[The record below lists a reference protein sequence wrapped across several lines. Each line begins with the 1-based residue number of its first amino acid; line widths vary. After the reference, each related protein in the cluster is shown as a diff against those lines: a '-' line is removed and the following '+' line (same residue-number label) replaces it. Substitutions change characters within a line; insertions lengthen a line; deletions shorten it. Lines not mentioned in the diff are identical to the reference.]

1 MKFKGYALI
10 IMAAALWSLI
20 GSFSKVAFEEGLT
33 PMEVSF
39 WRALLAWVLFAGHAA
54 VKKEVRIKWRD
65 IPAVILF
72 GITGVTLF
80 YGAYLTAVA
89 RGGVALA
96 AVLLYTAPAWV
107 ALLSAIFFRES
118 ITRIKVA
125 ALVLTLAGVAGVSLG
140 GGSALLNGG
149 IDFSGILFGLLAGFC
164 YALYYIFGKYFS
176 ERYSS
181 PNIFLYIMPIGV
193 LGLLPWVTFAPKT
206 PKAWLALCANAVLC
220 TYIAYYVYYAGL
232 RYLEATRAAITATLE
247 PVMAGLLAY
256 FWWQEVFS
264 AWGYFGSGLILASVV
279 MIVWESAR
287 SPRPVG
293 GS

>member
-20 GSFSKVAFEEGLT
+20 GSFSKMAFDEGLT
-33 PMEVSF
+33 PIEVSF
-39 WRALLAWVLFAGHAA
+39 WRALLAWFLFAGHAA
-54 VKKEVRIKWRD
+54 VKKEVRVKGRD
-65 IPAVILF
+65 IPAIILF
-72 GITGVTLF
+72 GLTGVTLF
-80 YGAYLTAVA
+80 YGAYLTAVD

-107 ALLSAIFFRES
+107 ALLSGIFFKES
-118 ITRIKVA
+118 ITRVKA
-125 ALVLTLAGVAGVSLG
+125 GALVLTLVGVAGVSMG
-140 GGSALLNGG
+140 GGHTVLNGR
-149 IDFSGILFGLLAGFC
+149 IDFSAIFFGLLAGFC
-164 YALYYIFGKYFS
+164 YALYYIFGKHFS

-206 PKAWLALCANAVLC
+206 ARAWLALCANAFLC
-220 TYIAYYVYYAGL
+220 TYVAYYVYYAGL

-247 PVMAGLLAY
+247 PVMAGLIAY
-256 FWWQEVFS
+256 FWWHEVFTV
-264 AWGYFGSGLILASVV
+264 WGYCGSGLILASVV

-287 SPRPVG
+287 SPRPAQL
-293 GS
+293 